1 MKGKPNKEDTES
13 INKYV
18 KLAPLT
24 PEGGIRKKKKLK
36 VNLKKRSKKI
46 I

>member
-24 PEGGIRKKKKLK
+24 PEGGIFD
-36 VNLKKRSKKI
+36 
-46 I
+46 

>member
-18 KLAPLT
+18 KLAPLA
-24 PEGGIRKKKKLK
+24 PEGGIYAEKFT
-36 VNLKKRSKKI
+36 N
-46 I
+46 

>member
-18 KLAPLT
+18 KLAPLA
-24 PEGGIRKKKKLK
+24 PEGGTTVGAESI
-36 VNLKKRSKKI
+36 S
-46 I
+46 

>member
-24 PEGGIRKKKKLK
+24 IGGVAKGRGG
-36 VNLKKRSKKI
+36 S
-46 I
+46 